1 MNVECSFESGSFFTI
16 VDLWD
21 ESFGGLIRR
30 MTTVVLSAPLRAKGE
45 VFSPFFVTFRVFL
58 MCG

>member
-1 MNVECSFESGSFFTI
+1 MNVECSFESGSFFTS

-30 MTTVVLSAPLRAKGE
+30 MTTVDFESG
-45 VFSPFFVTFRVFL
+45 
-58 MCG
+58 G